1 MRGRSP
7 GWSRATTTKLGRV
20 FFTLSK
26 ISDSSS
32 TSPTISMSGWSAKV
46 ERIVSRIKRGRFA
59 TRTRIDF
66 SMAHSLQCEVSM
78 QVSRQRKN
86 QKLPIY
92 FDLIELVLDTSEG
105 W

>member
-7 GWSRATTTKLGRV
+7 GWSSATTTKLGRV

-32 TSPTISMSGWSAKV
+32 TSPTISMSGWPAKV

-59 TRTRIDF
+59 TRTRLDS
-66 SMAHSLQCEVSM
+66 SMAHSLQRKVFT
-78 QVSRQRKN
+78 QAGKQRKN
-86 QKLPIY
+86 QKFAIY
-92 FDLIELVLDTSEG
+92 FDLMELVLETSEA